1 MEGTEIEYNAFPNGL
16 SCAPRTFTKLLK
28 PVFATLRGKGHVS
41 TAFLDDSLLL
51 GESEQECIDNVQDTL
66 DWLRRLGFII
76 HPSKLVLKPTER
88 IQYLGVIIN
97 SESEQSRWKLSRFI
111 AEVTAFCETGSTSHP
126 ENCLQFSSCEIPAA
140 SLSEL
145 RRG

>member
-1 MEGTEIEYNAFPNGL
+1 MSTRKFI
-16 SCAPRTFTKLLK
+16 KLLK

-97 SESEQSRWKLSRFI
+97 SESEQSR
-111 AEVTAFCETGSTSHP
+111 
-126 ENCLQFSSCEIPAA
+126 
-140 SLSEL
+140 
-145 RRG
+145 